1 MGAETVSPATGQG
14 HVPPAAA
21 LPVVL
26 VPGLITSPRLYAGQ
40 LPALW
45 RFGPVTIADNTS
57 AGTVGEMAGRIL
69 AAAPPRFALAGL
81 SMGGYLALEIM
92 RQAPERVAKLAL
104 LDTSARP
111 DTPAQTQR
119 RQAQIAKTRAGNFAE
134 VVAEQW
140 PLYVSPASLGNQA
153 LWAVV
158 RLMAEEAGP
167 DAFIRQQ
174 HALIARPDSR
184 PHLAAITCPTLV
196 LVGDSDALTPPE
208 MSEEIAAAI
217 PGARLV
223 VIPGSGH
230 LSTLEQPGLVTAAL
244 TEWLAGQ
251 PG

>member
-1 MGAETVSPATGQG
+1 MGTAAESGAPGHG
-14 HVPPAAA
+14 HVPPEAA
-21 LPVVL
+21 LPVL
-26 VPGLITSPRLYAGQ
+26 LLPGLLTSPRLYAGQ

-57 AGTVGEMAGRIL
+57 AATVGELAGRIL

-81 SMGGYLALEIM
+81 SMGGYLAMEIM
-92 RQAPERVAKLAL
+92 RQAPGRVAKLAL

-111 DTPAQTQR
+111 DTPAQTGR
-119 RQAQIAKTRAGNFAE
+119 RQAQIAKTRAGKFDE

-140 PLYVSPASLGNQA
+140 PLYVSPAAQGNQA
-153 LWAVV
+153 LRAVV
-158 RLMAEEAGP
+158 RLMAGETGP

-184 PHLAAITCPTLV
+184 PHLPAITCPTLV

-208 MSEEIAAAI
+208 LSQEIAAAI

-223 VIPGSGH
+223 IIPGSGH
-230 LSTLEQPGLVTAAL
+230 LSTLEQPGLVSAAL
-244 TEWLAGQ
+244 TAWLG
-251 PG
+251 G

>member
-1 MGAETVSPATGQG
+1 MGAEENSLAAGQG
-14 HVPPAAA
+14 HVPPQAA
-21 LPVVL
+21 LPIVL
-26 VPGLITSPRLYAGQ
+26 LPGLLTSPRLYAGQ

-57 AGTVGEMAGRIL
+57 ADTVGELASRIL

-81 SMGGYLALEIM
+81 SMGGYLAMEIM

-111 DTPAQTQR
+111 DTPAQTER
-119 RQAQIAKTRAGNFAE
+119 RQAQIAKTRAGKLDE

-140 PLYVSPASLGNQA
+140 PLYVSPAAQDNQA
-153 LWAVV
+153 LRAVV
-158 RLMAEEAGP
+158 WLMAEEAGP

-174 HALIARPDSR
+174 HALMARPDSR

-208 MSEEIAAAI
+208 LSEEIAAAI
-217 PGARLV
+217 PAARLV
-223 VIPGSGH
+223 VVPGSGH
-230 LSTLEQPGLVTAAL
+230 LSTLEQPGLVSAAL
-244 TEWLAGQ
+244 TEWLAAG
-251 PG
+251 

>member
-1 MGAETVSPATGQG
+1 MGAEAEGQAPGPG
-14 HVPPAAA
+14 HVPPEAA
-21 LPVVL
+21 LPTVL
-26 VPGLITSPRLYAGQ
+26 LPGLLTSPRLYAGQ

-45 RFGPVTIADNTS
+45 RFGPVTVADNTS
-57 AGTVGEMAGRIL
+57 AGTVGELASRIL

-111 DTPAQTQR
+111 DTPAQTER
-119 RQAQIAKTRAGNFAE
+119 RRSQIAKTRAGKFDE

-184 PHLAAITCPTLV
+184 PSLAAISCPTLV

-208 MSEEIAAAI
+208 LSEEIAAGI

-223 VIPGSGH
+223 TIPGSGH
-230 LSTLEQPGLVTAAL
+230 LSTLEQPGLVSAAL
-244 TEWLAGQ
+244 TEWLSG
-251 PG
+251 